1 MLELYTPNE
10 LRVEVPE
17 TKAEDNTPRFDV
29 NESMESAVSYYKDNG
44 YVIFSSC
51 VSQKSCDQLRNLW
64 EKNIKSYKGT
74 IYRQTTAKAEKN
86 LFNEKRWIMNPILN
100 LQSLN
105 PNLFGDLR
113 HAVENEVFSN
123 PSICKALKSI
133 LGEKP
138 KIVQSMYFEG
148 NSATWEHQDS
158 YYLDSEKIGQMTAGW
173 LALEEIKAEAGRF
186 FICPKTHYIDLGRQN
201 IKNNIADNHDK
212 YIEKVVS
219 IIKSKN
225 MPIKAPYMAAGD
237 VLFWNSWTIHGS
249 IDSQSKTFSRSS
261 ITMHAIPE
269 THKFLQ
275 LHSRKIDVSTD
286 DLGNSL
292 VYRPKDQSKFKN
304 KLVLAI
310 ESRFPGIF
318 YWLKKQAIKSLLRK
332 KNISIKTL

>member
-1 MLELYTPNE
+1 MIELHTPNG
-10 LRVEVPE
+10 LSVEVPE

-29 NESMESAVSYYKDNG
+29 NEDMKNAVSYYKDNG

-51 VSQKSCDQLRNLW
+51 ISQESCNQLRNFW
-64 EKNIKSYKGT
+64 EKNIKSYQGT
-74 IYRQTTAKAEKN
+74 IYRQTTARAEKN
-86 LFNEKRWIMNPILN
+86 LFNEKKWIMNPILN

-113 HAVENEVFSN
+113 RTAENEVFSN
-123 PSICKALKSI
+123 LSICKALKSI

-158 YYLDSEKIGQMTAGW
+158 YYLDSEKIGLMTAGW
-173 LALEEIKAEAGRF
+173 LALEEIKADAGRF
-186 FICPKTHYIDLGRQN
+186 FICPKSHEINLGRQN
-201 IKNNIADNHDK
+201 IENNIADNHDK
-212 YIEKVVS
+212 YIKKVVS

-225 MPIKAPYMAAGD
+225 MPVKAPYMATGD
-237 VLFWNSWTIHGS
+237 FLLWNSWTIHGS

-261 ITMHAIPE
+261 ITIHAIAE

-275 LHSRKIDVSTD
+275 FHSRKIDVPTD

-292 VYRPKDQSKFKN
+292 IYRPKDQSKFKN
-304 KLVLAI
+304 RLVLTM

-318 YWLKKQAIKSLLRK
+318 YWLKKQAIKSLIRK
-332 KNISIKTL
+332 KDN